1 MKNRLRKLLAIG
13 LSLGLSLSVVA
24 CGANTAATADAEAQV
39 DITSENGATGEA
51 DASAENAALAGLDYH
66 DTSLDVETRVEVLL
80 SQMTLEEKVGQLI
93 QAEQV
98 HITPEEV
105 AEYYIGSVLS
115 GGGSAP
121 STGNTVTDWNNRLT
135 ELKEGARDTRLGIPL
150 LYGIDAV
157 HGNNNI
163 SGATV
168 FPHNISLGAAAD
180 EDLMYRIGA
189 VTASE
194 VRASG
199 AQWTFAPCIG
209 NPQDIRWGRTYE
221 GFSERTE
228 DIGPLAASYI
238 KGFQENGIIACAK
251 HYIGEGYTVDGINQ
265 GNVQMTDEEF
275 DALLAGGVIDPYD
288 ASVKA
293 GVYTVMA
300 SYNSVNGVKCHE
312 NYHLLTEVLKDQ
324 LGFTGLVVGDY
335 NAVSQVSGSSFGDQ
349 IANCVNA
356 GVDLLMEPDNWKNAY
371 KELLKDVE
379 DGKISMERL
388 DDAVRR
394 NLRVK
399 FAMGLFEEELG
410 TDAVKA
416 DIDAFGGPEHREVAR
431 EAVRKSLILLKNET
445 LGDETAVEAIAKAD
459 KITVAG
465 QKAFDVGSQCGGWT
479 ISWQGMAGNKM
490 VVGATP
496 IIQGF
501 AEVLGDSAKLSHSVD
516 GTLIDGCNGV
526 VVVVG
531 ETPYAETDGDRRE
544 IPAINGNDEEMLTAL
559 RETIKSTG
567 RDIPVVAIV
576 VAGRPM
582 DISEFED
589 MFDAVIMA
597 GLPGSEGAGIADVL
611 FGEYDFTGTTKYT
624 WPDMYEYG
632 TGYNK
637 KGDKLQ

>member
-1 MKNRLRKLLAIG
+1 MKKLLKK
-13 LSLGLSLSVVA
+13 LFVLGLSLTMALSIAA
-24 CGANTAATADAEAQV
+24 CGKTSTVDSTGANNSTLEV
-39 DITSENGATGEA
+39 DKSY
-51 DASAENAALAGLDYH
+51 L
-66 DTSLDVETRVEVLL
+66 DTSLDVEKRIDILL
-80 SQMTLEEKVGQLI
+80 SQMSVEEKVGQLI
-93 QAEQV
+93 QAEQAY
-98 HITPEEV
+98 ITPEEV

-121 STGNTVTDWNNRLT
+121 ATGNSVTNWNDRLT
-135 ELKEGARDTRLGIPL
+135 ELKVGARNTRLSIPL

-180 EDLMYRIGA
+180 EDLMYRIGQ
-189 VTASE
+189 VVASE
-194 VRASG
+194 VKASG

-221 GFSERTE
+221 GFSENTN

-251 HYIGEGYTVDGINQ
+251 HFIGEGYTKDGVNQ
-265 GNVQMTDEEF
+265 GNVEMTVEEF
-275 DALLAGGVIDPYD
+275 DELLSSGVIDPYK
-288 ASVKA
+288 ACVNA

-312 NYHLLTEVLKDQ
+312 NYHLLTEILKEQ

-335 NAVSQVSGSSFGDQ
+335 NAVSQVSGNSFSEQ
-349 IANCVNA
+349 VANCVNA
-356 GVDLLMEPDNWKNAY
+356 GVDLLMEPDNWKGAY
-371 KELLKDVE
+371 AALLDNVKSGAV
-379 DGKISMERL
+379 SAERL

-410 TDAVKA
+410 TDAVAA
-416 DIDAFGGPEHREVAR
+416 DIEAFGSDEHRGVAR
-431 EAVRKSLILLKNET
+431 EAVRKSLVLLKNDM
-445 LGDETAVEAIAKAD
+445 LGNETAINALANAD
-459 KITVAG
+459 NINVFG
-465 QKAFDVGSQCGGWT
+465 QKAYDTGSQCGGWT
-479 ISWQGMAGNKM
+479 ITWQGMAGNKT
-490 VVGATP
+490 VTGATP

-501 AEVLGDSAKLSHSVD
+501 AQKLGDRAKLSHSVD
-516 GTLIDGCNGV
+516 GTIKEGANGI

-531 ETPYAETDGDRRE
+531 ETPYAETDGDRQT
-544 IPAINGNDEEMLTAL
+544 IPAISGNDQQMLTEL
-559 RETIKSTG
+559 RKNLKDYEN
-567 RDIPVVAIV
+567 IPVVCII

-589 MFDAVIMA
+589 MFDAVVMA
-597 GLPGSEGAGIADVL
+597 GLPGSEGEGIADVL
-611 FGEYDFTGTTKYT
+611 FGEYDFTATTKFT
-624 WPDMYEYG
+624 WPNAYKYG
-632 TGYNK
+632 TGLNK
-637 KGDKLQ
+637 AGIQL